1 MYAFANLVASITLL
15 NSLVSAA
22 SLRLQFQS
30 STILANVNSLP
41 PTTHAT
47 ITAPDGT
54 ILRSQ
59 LRQDNS
65 IIFPEISTLGSHLLS
80 VYSRD
85 YTFASYRIDTTPHLP
100 ASVDSTNKVQ
110 IAFAAQLFPGTQ
122 WSDTGSNLIPQQP
135 DATSSTGMSIRP
147 QSSLTLI
154 PRVVAQKQFYEERQ
168 GFSPLS
174 LLKNPMIIMA
184 VVALGFTFGMP
195 KLMENMDPEMK
206 AEYEEMQ
213 KKGPTAALG
222 RAMSGQAP
230 TSGQGS
236 GFDLAGY
243 LAGQKQDGASGLRGK
258 K

>member
-1 MYAFANLVASITLL
+1 MRSLTTVLASVALLSNLVLT
-15 NSLVSAA
+15 A
-22 SLRLQFQS
+22 SLKLQFQS
-30 STILANVNSLP
+30 SVVLPNVNNLP
-41 PTTHAT
+41 PSTHAT
-47 ITAPDGT
+47 ITSSDGT
-54 ILRSQ
+54 VLKAQ
-59 LRQDNS
+59 LKQDNT
-65 IIFPEISTLGSHLLS
+65 IVFPDISTLGSHLLS
-80 VYSRD
+80 IHSRD

-100 ASVDSTNKVQ
+100 DVQ
-110 IAFAAQLFPGTQ
+110 IALAAQLFPGTQ

-135 DATSSTGMSIRP
+135 DATSSSGSSVRT
-147 QSSLTLI
+147 QSSLTLST
-154 PRVVAQKQFYEERQ
+154 RVLAQKQFYEERQ

-222 RAMSGQAP
+222 RAMTGQAP
-230 TSGQGS
+230 AGQGS

-243 LAGQKQDGASGLRGK
+243 LAGQKQDGASIRGNK
-258 K
+258 